1 VALALKLYVRA
12 MGLFASLLLILA
24 LV

>member
-12 MGLFASLLLILA
+12 MGLFAALLLILA